1 MAKRYSRE
9 IREEVLGKIRNGR
22 RVKDVASEHG
32 ISEMTV
38 RTWLSRDVGQ
48 SSSETLELSRLR
60 RENQALFRILGQLTY
75 EAELGKKNGRRGV
88 S

>member
-1 MAKRYSRE
+1 
-9 IREEVLGKIRNGR
+9 
-22 RVKDVASEHG
+22 
-32 ISEMTV
+32 MTV

-48 SSSETLELSRLR
+48 SSSEALEMSRLR

-75 EAELGKKNGRRGV
+75 QAELGKKNGRGGV